1 MISTFFVIHLTTK
14 FDKMLD
20 YFLLILV
27 GFIAGIIN
35 ILAGGGSLLTL
46 PMLIFLGLPPH
57 IANGTNRVAI
67 IIQNIFAV
75 KGFQSK
81 GIKTY
86 PFSLYLAIPAT
97 IGAIIGAI
105 VGIKIEGELFNKIL
119 GIVMLVIVIYMVL
132 KSNKISKNN
141 IERIKG
147 KYFWLSI
154 IAFFFIGLYCVFI
167 QAGVGFIILF
177 TLSNINQFSL
187 VKSNAIKVTVALIY
201 TLVAVAIFAYNDSVN
216 WKYGL
221 ILSLGNASGGWV
233 TSRWSVN
240 KDDKFVK
247 KVLIIMVLAMAIK
260 LWFPNFYSILA
271 AQIIDLF

>member
-1 MISTFFVIHLTTK
+1 VISTFFVIHLSTK

-154 IAFFFIGLYCVFI
+154 IAFFFIGLYGGFI

>member
-57 IANGTNRVAI
+57 IENGTNRVAI

-154 IAFFFIGLYCVFI
+154 IAFFFIGLYGGFI

-221 ILSLGNASGGWV
+221 ILSLGNATGGWV

>member
-154 IAFFFIGLYCVFI
+154 IAFFFIGLYGGFI

-221 ILSLGNASGGWV
+221 ILSLGNATGGWV

-271 AQIIDLF
+271 AQIIDIF

>member
-1 MISTFFVIHLTTK
+1 MISTFFVIHLSTK

-154 IAFFFIGLYCVFI
+154 IAFFFIGLYGGFI

-271 AQIIDLF
+271 AQIIDIF

>member
-141 IERIKG
+141 LERIKG

-154 IAFFFIGLYCVFI
+154 IAFFFIGLYGGFI

-221 ILSLGNASGGWV
+221 ILSLGNATGGWV

-271 AQIIDLF
+271 AQIIDIF

>member
-1 MISTFFVIHLTTK
+1 VISTFFVIHLTTK
-14 FDKMLD
+14 FNKMLD

-154 IAFFFIGLYCVFI
+154 IAFFFIGLYGGFI

>member
-154 IAFFFIGLYCVFI
+154 IAFFFIGLYGGFI

-247 KVLIIMVLAMAIK
+247 KILIIMVLAMAIK